1 MPGSDGSITYNFAGI
16 SNDAGEL
23 HGVVGKVN
31 GLLTEGE
38 SALARLAGSWEGEA
52 NLSYSE
58 AQQRWNQNST
68 ELNLALQS
76 LGQAVEQCGGDMGQC
91 EMAGVNR
98 FM

>member
-1 MPGSDGSITYNFAGI
+1 MPATGGEMTYNFSGI
-16 SNDAGEL
+16 TADAGEL
-23 HGVVGKVN
+23 HGVVGRIN

-38 SALARLAGSWEGEA
+38 SALTRLQSSWEGDA
-52 NLSYSE
+52 NLSYAE
-58 AQQRWNQNST
+58 AQTRWNQNST

-91 EMAGVNR
+91 EVAGVNR

>member
-1 MPGSDGSITYNFAGI
+1 MASDGSINYNFAGI

-23 HGVVGKVN
+23 HGVVGRVN

-38 SALARLAGSWEGEA
+38 SALTRLQASWEGDA
-52 NLSYSE
+52 NMSYAE

-76 LGQAVEQCGGDMGQC
+76 LGQAVEQCGGDMGNT
-91 EMAGVNR
+91 ELAGVNR